1 MLHRLK
7 QMSWD
12 LRKIRGLR
20 RKEGKETK
28 QRGKEAKQREKRKS
42 EKKKR
47 SEKEGEKKKGRRR
60 LLALSRRRL
69 YGCPRTEEK

>member
-42 EKKKR
+42 EKKKIR
-47 SEKEGEKKKGRRR
+47 KRGGKKKRKEKTACSEQEEVIR
-60 LLALSRRRL
+60 LS
-69 YGCPRTEEK
+69 